1 MAVANAAV
9 AAAAGSAE
17 VADAALQSP
26 EPAQQTWPP
35 PAPAEFE
42 DIYCVSRE
50 TLRGDKGWRDGLVV
64 RLNYE
69 SHLSCSVGTSDA
81 EPIEVWARAG
91 VGTRM
96 LVAVE
101 YAPRHGHPAG
111 KPFPSFGSD

>member
-1 MAVANAAV
+1 MAVANA

-17 VADAALQSP
+17 VADDALQSP
-26 EPAQQTWPP
+26 EPGPQTWPP

-42 DIYCVSRE
+42 NIHCVSRE
-50 TLRGDKGWRDGLVV
+50 TLRGDKGLRDGLVV

-101 YAPRHGHPAG
+101 YAPRHRHPAG
-111 KPFPSFGSD
+111 EPFPSFGSD